1 MNFVFKKTLSIFIV
15 LLLLFLCAGI
25 VSAVDVDG
33 DSYAVS
39 EGLSDSSVEVEKM
52 GVSENQLLESK
63 IKASGNSFD
72 DIQTAINKAKEN
84 DVIELSGT
92 YKTSYD
98 QLNLN
103 KSLTIQGSSKGA
115 TLDFDGTD
123 FCWYVGSSEEIL
135 DDDGYSVEQKY
146 NPLNVVFKNLNFINS
161 QGAVFAENS
170 NLTVINC
177 TFINNKISF
186 DEYGGGAAISCNNFD
201 FEDCILKLQDSK
213 FINSTG
219 YLAGAILAD
228 NVIVK
233 NCIFNNNYAYNGGA
247 ISASN
252 ISVIGSKF
260 NNNKANNFGAAI
272 MVENGFATVDNSEFN
287 NNYAGGKGSA
297 IYIGA
302 QDESHTA
309 LKLSD
314 SKFSNNRAGYETISF
329 GYVSFI
335 DRGAGSVIVEYYG
348 SKVKYII
355 SNCTG
360 LDEKFTKTPATL
372 TAAKVI
378 TTYNSGKK
386 FTVKIIDKN
395 TKRGVKNA
403 LVWLTINKNMGDKQ
417 IYTNSKGI
425 ATLKLTNFKPNTYKV
440 TVRIYDKYSPCKTT
454 STIKISKAPTIVK
467 APKITAKV
475 KKSKYFKVTVKSKVT
490 KKILKNVKVKIKV
503 YTGKKYKT
511 FNTKTNKKGIAKIN
525 TKTLKK
531 GKHKVIISSGNSNY
545 KISAKSLIKI
555 K

>member
-1 MNFVFKKTLSIFIV
+1 MNFVLKKTLSILIV

-25 VSAVDVDG
+25 VSAADAD
-33 DSYAVS
+33 DNSYSVS
-39 EGLSDSSVEVEKM
+39 EDLSDSSVDVEKM

-72 DIQTAINKAKEN
+72 DIQAAINKAKEN

-135 DDDGYSVEQKY
+135 DDEGYYMEDKY

-201 FEDCILKLQDSK
+201 FDCILKLQDSK

-219 YLAGAILAD
+219 YLAGAVFAD

-233 NCIFNNNYAYNGGA
+233 NCIFDNNYAYNGGA
-247 ISASN
+247 ISALN
-252 ISVIGSKF
+252 VSVTDSKF
-260 NNNKANNFGAAI
+260 NNNKAENYGAAI
-272 MVENGFATVDNSEFN
+272 LVENGFVTVDNTEFD
-287 NNYAGGKGSA
+287 NNYAGAKGSA
-297 IYIGA
+297 IYVGA
-302 QDESHTA
+302 QDGSHLA
-309 LKLSD
+309 LMLTD
-314 SKFSNNRAGYETISF
+314 SKFSNNRAGYESVSF
-329 GYVSFI
+329 GSLNYI
-335 DRGAGSVIVEYYG
+335 DRDAGSVVIEYFG
-348 SKVKYII
+348 SKVKYNI

-360 LDEKFTKTPATL
+360 LDKKFTKTPATL
-372 TAAKVI
+372 TAAKVS
-378 TTYNSGKK
+378 TSYNSGKT
-386 FTVKIIDKN
+386 FTVKIIDKK
-395 TKRGVKNA
+395 TKKGVKNA
-403 LVWLTINKNMGDKQ
+403 LVWLTINKNMGDEQ

-467 APKITAKV
+467 APKITAKA
-475 KKSKYFKVTVKSKVT
+475 KKSKYFKVTVKSKAT
-490 KKILKNVKVKIKV
+490 KKILKNIKVKIKV

-511 FNTKTNKKGIAKIN
+511 FTTKTNKKGIAKIN
-525 TKTLKK
+525 TKSLKK
-531 GKHKVIISSGNSNY
+531 GKHKVIITSGNTNY
-545 KISAKSLIKI
+545 KISAKSTIKI